1 MKSSAKK
8 IELAS
13 VDDLFSTEEGRQD
26 AKLEKIQEIPLSELH
41 PFKNHPFKVKDD
53 EAMMETADSIKQYGV
68 LVPAIARPDPEG
80 GYELVAGHR
89 RHRASEL
96 ADKETMPVIVRDLDD
111 DAATIIMVDSN
122 LQRESLLPSERAFA
136 YKMKLDAMKHQGERV
151 DLTCSQVGNKLEGKK
166 SSEILAEQVGQSK
179 NQIFRY
185 IRLTELIPELMDMV
199 DEKKI
204 ALNPAYELSFLK
216 KDEQVDLL
224 DAMDS
229 EQATPSLSQAQRLK
243 KYSQEGHLTLDMM
256 RVIMGEEKK
265 SDLDRVTFTS
275 DTLRK
280 YFPKSYTPQRMQET
294 IIKLLEAWQKKRQRD
309 QER

>member
-89 RHRASEL
+89 RRRASEL
-96 ADKETMPVIVRDLDD
+96 AEKETMPVIIRDLDD

-136 YKMKLDAMKHQGERV
+136 YKMKLEAVKHQGART
-151 DLTCSQVGNKLEGKK
+151 DLTSRQVGEK
-166 SSEILAEQVGQSK
+166 SQTSIQKVADQAGESQRQVQ
-179 NQIFRY
+179 RY

-216 KDEQVDLL
+216 KEEQVDLL